1 MCVWGGRRGPFRA
14 CGLQV
19 PAELNSRARP
29 STRPLGSR
37 AHCFLLVSLGSRLG
51 SILDATGTVH
61 ADVMTQTISPCV
73 PCLWT
78 PPPRALAPAGPSVP
92 TEGLTGSARVATV
105 CPLLRVPPPRAWC
118 RVYLLSPYSRP
129 GEEVSL
135 ISRRTGSWE
144 GEAALLGPRV
154 HQAGRGPGRWQG
166 RAERP
171 PRAATHPALG
181 AASDLTWPET
191 CPL

>member
-105 CPLLRVPPPRAWC
+105 CPLLRVPPPPRLVQSVPAESLQQTWGGGVTHFQEN
-118 RVYLLSPYSRP
+118 RILGRRGSPSGAP
-129 GEEVSL
+129 CPSG
-135 ISRRTGSWE
+135 GS
-144 GEAALLGPRV
+144 GARQV
-154 HQAGRGPGRWQG
+154 AGTC
-166 RAERP
+166 
-171 PRAATHPALG
+171 RAATTSCHPPSAGSRL
-181 AASDLTWPET
+181 
-191 CPL
+191 

>member
-61 ADVMTQTISPCV
+61 ADVMTQTTSPCV

-78 PPPRALAPAGPSVP
+78 PPPRVLAPAGPSVP
-92 TEGLTGSARVATV
+92 TEGLAGSARVATV
-105 CPLLRVPPPRAWC
+105 CPLLRVPPFRLVQSVP
-118 RVYLLSPYSRP
+118 V
-129 GEEVSL
+129 ESL
-135 ISRRTGSWE
+135 QQTWGGGVTHFQENRILGRRG
-144 GEAALLGPRV
+144 GPSGARV

-171 PRAATHPALG
+171 PRAAAHPALG